1 MTGCIWYNIFIF
13 KTIHTMSHSTDIR
26 QKMLDF
32 VNKGGEIK
40 EACNI
45 FKVSRSAFQRWVIRL
60 KETNSLEEYIRK
72 GKPYKIDNDKLKE
85 FIKNNPDAYLNEI
98 SSHFNVTLACI
109 SIALKRLKISRK
121 KKAIFT
127 LKETKKKD

>member
-1 MTGCIWYNIFIF
+1 MIFGIIF
-13 KTIHTMSHSTDIR
+13 SFFQTMSHSTDIR

-45 FKVSRSAFQRWVIRL
+45 FNVSRSSFQRWVIRL
-60 KETNSLEEYIRK
+60 KKTGSLEEYIRK
-72 GKPYKIDNDKLKE
+72 DKPYKIDNTELKK
-85 FIKNNPDAYLNEI
+85 FIKNKPDAYLNEI
-98 SSHFNVTLACI
+98 SSHFKVTLACI

-121 KKAIFT
+121 KKVIFT
-127 LKETKKKD
+127 LKEMKKKD